1 MAVRIRSLWLDY
13 REAASD
19 DLLCNL
25 STVAVAGDFLWTA
38 SDEGRT
44 LECLAPDGKGYRLH
58 RQVSLDSL
66 FSDLPKDAKDK
77 KPAEADIESIDV
89 AHGRLWVCGSHC
101 RVRKQRK
108 TTQDTVDPDFR
119 KRPSRHLLGSVPLS
133 KSGGRPDGE
142 AAALPFCGTQSLRHF
157 LGGNPYL
164 APFVE
169 LPSKENGLD
178 IEGMVVRRNRLFLGL
193 RGPRVD
199 SIAIVIELAIADGLA
214 VLDDSAV
221 THFLD
226 LAGLG
231 VRDLARLDGGI
242 AVLAG
247 PVGDASGPFGVF
259 AWNPRR
265 TEKIQRPPQLHAWPV
280 SDEKPEGI
288 CRLDRDGRQGVVVLY
303 DSPDPDYR
311 IKDSRYRA
319 DWLFGL

>member
-108 TTQDTVDPDFR
+108 TTQ
-119 KRPSRHLLGSVPLS
+119 
-133 KSGGRPDGE
+133 
-142 AAALPFCGTQSLRHF
+142 
-157 LGGNPYL
+157 
-164 APFVE
+164 
-169 LPSKENGLD
+169 
-178 IEGMVVRRNRLFLGL
+178 
-193 RGPRVD
+193 
-199 SIAIVIELAIADGLA
+199 
-214 VLDDSAV
+214 
-221 THFLD
+221 
-226 LAGLG
+226 
-231 VRDLARLDGGI
+231 
-242 AVLAG
+242 
-247 PVGDASGPFGVF
+247 
-259 AWNPRR
+259 
-265 TEKIQRPPQLHAWPV
+265 
-280 SDEKPEGI
+280 
-288 CRLDRDGRQGVVVLY
+288 
-303 DSPDPDYR
+303 
-311 IKDSRYRA
+311 
-319 DWLFGL
+319 